1 MVLAESAIE
10 DFSGEVNR
18 GVEEVLAKMSVKVCE
33 AVEAAIKKTSNAG
46 PSAVSTRKEA
56 NPIAPRFPV
65 NAGST
70 LKNTSTNDC
79 AKRQPEERAPA
90 PRTNFASS
98 KRPVYLLKKS
108 PWRLYMKELQSY
120 RFSILLAI
128 ILVYLMASS
137 GLHTFLRWAGAKF
150 LRLPLETLCSGD
162 IEKFIAR
169 TY

>member
-1 MVLAESAIE
+1 MGVSRRHTANSNIKPDYDAIMVLAESAIE

-90 PRTNFASS
+90 PER
-98 KRPVYLLKKS
+98 
-108 PWRLYMKELQSY
+108 
-120 RFSILLAI
+120 ILPA
-128 ILVYLMASS
+128 
-137 GLHTFLRWAGAKF
+137 
-150 LRLPLETLCSGD
+150 
-162 IEKFIAR
+162 AR
-169 TY
+169 DQCTY